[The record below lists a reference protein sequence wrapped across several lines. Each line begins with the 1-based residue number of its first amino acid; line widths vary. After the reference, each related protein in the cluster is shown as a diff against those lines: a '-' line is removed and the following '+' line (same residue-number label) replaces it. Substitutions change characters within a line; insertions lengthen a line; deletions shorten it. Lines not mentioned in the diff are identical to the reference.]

1 MCDAVVVATGG
12 VAGEGVGSAEAVVE
26 GELAIVFSAVWET
39 ALMLS
44 SFSVS
49 VSVSLVLSFFLCVS
63 LSVCRCV
70 RVFCVCVIYQ
80 R

>member
-1 MCDAVVVATGG
+1 MCDAVVVATDG

-39 ALMLS
+39 ARYVILFLCLCLCLS
-44 SFSVS
+44 C
-49 VSVSLVLSFFLCVS
+49 SFFLSLC
-63 LSVCRCV
+63 LSVCVSVCACV
-70 RVFCVCVIYQ
+70 LCLCIYQ